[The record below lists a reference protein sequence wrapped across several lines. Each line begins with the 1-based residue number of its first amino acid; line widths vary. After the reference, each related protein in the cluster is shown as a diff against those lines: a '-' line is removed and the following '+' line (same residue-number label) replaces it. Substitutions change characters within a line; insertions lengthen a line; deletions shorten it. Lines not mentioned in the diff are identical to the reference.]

1 MITSSLVARI
11 ANFLFLILLLSV
23 TIAKLRANCQKSDYY
38 HWEITLKFGIM
49 ALCNQHISQSLHYAQ
64 LYIRICMY
72 IYSKTLCQLVIKW
85 HLEILHCMPTHST
98 ATEFCHHI
106 IYYISNDVHF
116 CADSVCKLIPR

>member
-38 HWEITLKFGIM
+38 HWEITLKFVVM

-72 IYSKTLCQLVIKW
+72 IYIYSKTLCQLVIKW
-85 HLEILHCMPTHST
+85 HLEILHCPHIPQPLSCVT
-98 ATEFCHHI
+98 I
-106 IYYISNDVHF
+106 IYYISSDVRF